1 MDARRLPARHGV
13 LWLLAGFALFR
24 RHPPLMTALTFGYL
38 LTVLMLNLVP
48 TIGPFLLPLL
58 LPTLTVLLANG
69 CRAIERGRDFSS
81 EALAVGISKQR
92 IELAKLGGLHLVG
105 SSLLVLGGFALGG
118 DPIDIKDGM
127 STEEAV
133 TLLTDMSIILVMAS
147 PLLMAFWFAPLLTAW
162 DGVSAGKSLFFSF
175 VASWR
180 NWRSFAMYGLAL
192 VVVGGLLPGL
202 ILILAGQIS
211 ASLLSVLSVALR
223 MLLIFV
229 LAPTMVASV
238 YLSYRDVFAAPAP
251 TESVPDEPAATE
263 PDA

>member
-38 LTVLMLNLVP
+38 LTVIVVNLIP

-58 LPTLTVLLANG
+58 LPTLTVLLGNG
-69 CRAIERGRDFSS
+69 CRAIERGQ
-81 EALAVGISKQR
+81 ALNGATMGSGIGAQR
-92 IELAKLGGLHLVG
+92 AGLARLGGLHLIG
-105 SSLLVLGGFALGG
+105 SSLLVLGGFALG
-118 DPIDIKDGM
+118 DPINISDGM
-127 STEEAV
+127 DPEEAMALAGDLAV
-133 TLLTDMSIILVMAS
+133 ILLLAS

-162 DGVSAGKSLFFSF
+162 NGVGAGKSLFFSF

-180 NWRSFAMYGLAL
+180 NWRAFTAYGLVLIL
-192 VVVGGLLPGL
+192 VGAILPGL
-202 ILILAGQIS
+202 ILIVAGLLSQ
-211 ASLLSVLSVALR
+211 SLLAILSVALR

-238 YLSYRDVFAAPAP
+238 YLSYRDVFATPAPA
-251 TESVPDEPAATE
+251 ESAEPIEPAE
-263 PDA
+263 SDA